1 MANDTIVKFIQL
13 YRSYECL
20 WNVSSEDYGSKLSR
34 NAAFDMISRKMQIP
48 GFGPREVA
56 RKIKNL
62 KSAYQQEI
70 KKIEKSEEKSGTGGA
85 YRPRVIWFDLL
96 DDFLRKSE
104 KPSQCDLQFDND
116 RSNDRSKTIR
126 QTFYNDNQGRNVT
139 NLKKNLSTYESSSE
153 IESSSAS
160 KRKRSSVVDV
170 LLDERR
176 KRRRK
181 KEDNAIKVDEYK
193 SFGKYVAASLGR
205 MPFEYAVSAET
216 EIHSVIIKY
225 KVYAMRKIVYPTAKT
240 MTTTIAVKV
249 DLSCAATP
257 KSLALLLQLQ
267 LSQSVHVSSVW
278 SFNACTNE
286 SAQWLLLA

>member
-62 KSAYQQEI
+62 KSAYQQEV
-70 KKIEKSEEKSGTGGA
+70 KKIEKSEEKPG
-85 YRPRVIWFDLL
+85 
-96 DDFLRKSE
+96 
-104 KPSQCDLQFDND
+104 
-116 RSNDRSKTIR
+116 TIR
-126 QTFYNDNQGRNVT
+126 QTFYSDNQGRNVT

-160 KRKRSSVVDV
+160 KRKGSSVVDV
-170 LLDERR
+170 FLDERR

-240 MTTTIAVKV
+240 MTTTITLKV

-257 KSLALLLQLQ
+257 KSLALLFQLQ
-267 LSQSVHVSSVW
+267 LSQSIHVSSIW
-278 SFNACTNE
+278 SFNTCTNE

>member
-1 MANDTIVKFIQL
+1 MYKKTNVHRMANDTIVKFIQL

-62 KSAYQQEI
+62 KSAYQQEV
-70 KKIEKSEEKSGTGGA
+70 KKIEKSEEKPGTGGA

-126 QTFYNDNQGRNVT
+126 QTFYSDNQGRNVT
-139 NLKKNLSTYESSSE
+139 KVIKKNLSTYESSSE

-160 KRKRSSVVDV
+160 KGKRSSVVDV
-170 LLDERR
+170 FLDERR

-240 MTTTIAVKV
+240 MTTTI
-249 DLSCAATP
+249 ST
-257 KSLALLLQLQ
+257 
-267 LSQSVHVSSVW
+267 HRSSTYLPP
-278 SFNACTNE
+278 SNF
-286 SAQWLLLA
+286 S